1 MLNTGGCDYLGH
13 TRSAAA
19 QPHIHPIRQYIS
31 LLFQV
36 KVWFQNR
43 RIKWRKQNMQQNK
56 LEVLRASQQGGVM
69 FVKAESELQPSLPPP
84 AGGVQQPPGPAP
96 PSPLQ
101 RL

>member
-1 MLNTGGCDYLGH
+1 MITAATHAAPPHSRTSRNTF
-13 TRSAAA
+13 
-19 QPHIHPIRQYIS
+19 
-31 LLFQV
+31 LFQV

-69 FVKAESELQPSLPPP
+69 FVKAESELPPP
-84 AGGVQQPPGPAP
+84 AGGALQPPGPAP